1 MSLAAKMRRAPL
13 RLVTGAYIL
22 NSGVTKLGADDDTA
36 KAVHG
41 MATGTYPVLG
51 KLQPRTFLKVLGA
64 AEATLGA
71 ALLLPVIPAGLA
83 GLGLAGFSG
92 ALLALYWRTPG
103 MHKEGD
109 PRPTHQG
116 MALSKDVWMFGIG
129 SSLVLDAV
137 LSEAK
142 TTNDDPAS

>member
-41 MATGTYPVLG
+41 MAAGTFPGLG
-51 KLQPRTFLKVLGA
+51 KLEPRTFLKVLGA
-64 AEATLGA
+64 TEAALGG
-71 ALLLPVIPAGLA
+71 ALLLPVVPAGLA
-83 GLGLAGFSG
+83 GLGLVGFSG

-103 MHKEGD
+103 MHGEGD

-116 MALSKDVWMFGIG
+116 TALSKDVWMFGIG

-142 TTNDDPAS
+142 TTNDDPTS

>member
-41 MATGTYPVLG
+41 MATGTFPILG
-51 KLQPRTFLKVLGA
+51 KLQPRTFLKVLG
-64 AEATLGA
+64 G
-71 ALLLPVIPAGLA
+71 ALLLPVVPAGLA

-103 MHKEGD
+103 MHAEGD

-116 MALSKDVWMFGIG
+116 TALSKDVWMFGIG

-142 TTNDDPAS
+142 TTNDDPTS